1 MSEIWRL
8 NLAEFKWSDTG
19 PTGNPFD
26 EAIERNWSNIWLIY
40 GNHIRFAS
48 AMGCGGDYGVF
59 AEGRYDLSKTFM
71 EMSDWLELRKRS
83 N

>member
-1 MSEIWRL
+1 
-8 NLAEFKWSDTG
+8 
-19 PTGNPFD
+19 
-26 EAIERNWSNIWLIY
+26 
-40 GNHIRFAS
+40 
-48 AMGCGGDYGVF
+48 MGCGGDYGVF